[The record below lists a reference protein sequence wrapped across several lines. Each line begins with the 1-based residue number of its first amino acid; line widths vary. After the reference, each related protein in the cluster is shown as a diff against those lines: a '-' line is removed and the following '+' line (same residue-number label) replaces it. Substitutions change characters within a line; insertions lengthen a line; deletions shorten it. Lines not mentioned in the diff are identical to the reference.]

1 MDPNEQAILD
11 LIAGSKKLGVELT
24 PEQANYIL
32 TEVKEFQKP
41 LTIEVDFSP
50 IDRKFF
56 ISSLIMTESYNP
68 RNPMKGIET

>member
-32 TEVKEFQKP
+32 TEVKEFQKDASDA
-41 LTIEVDFSP
+41 LDKANETLD
-50 IDRKFF
+50 KFK
-56 ISSLIMTESYNP
+56 TKED
-68 RNPMKGIET
+68 